1 MFGQHDHPLNILWA
15 EKEKKRRIAYKI
27 GMSAI
32 MQHICMG
39 ALLFKKKTFK
49 IPKIGQ
55 TTE

>member
-15 EKEKKRRIAYKI
+15 EKEKKRRIAYTI

-39 ALLFKKKTFK
+39 ALFKKKYV
-49 IPKIGQ
+49 
-55 TTE
+55 